1 MLLEEE
7 QMKAEACDTSE
18 AELQIQEKFT
28 VLVRD
33 LYAFYP
39 LLIPFVDS
47 NRQVVQP
54 TSLNVEK
61 QAYFK
66 RPKSRS
72 NLKYSL
78 PQQKVKLIFTVFH
91 IDITHPIIIIWTSK
105 VILKN
110 LMDTKFTMIVCSN

>member
-7 QMKAEACDTSE
+7 QMKAEACDASE

-47 NRQVVQP
+47 NR
-54 TSLNVEK
+54 
-61 QAYFK
+61 
-66 RPKSRS
+66 
-72 NLKYSL
+72 
-78 PQQKVKLIFTVFH
+78 
-91 IDITHPIIIIWTSK
+91 
-105 VILKN
+105 
-110 LMDTKFTMIVCSN
+110 